1 MLDYFKEVP
10 VSHPDGYKSEFIL
23 WNNKYI
29 YFRDIFMSKEFVLFK
44 VYKTK
49 TENSCPLYKL
59 NIMFT

>member
-44 VYKTK
+44 VY
-49 TENSCPLYKL
+49 
-59 NIMFT
+59 